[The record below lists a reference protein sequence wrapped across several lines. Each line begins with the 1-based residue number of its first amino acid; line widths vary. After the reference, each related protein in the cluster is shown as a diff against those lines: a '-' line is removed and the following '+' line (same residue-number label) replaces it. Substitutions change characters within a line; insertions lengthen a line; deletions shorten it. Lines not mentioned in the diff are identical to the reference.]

1 MLMKRGAYEDKMEN
15 LLAYISVI
23 FLIPLLSFLFQL
35 IAPKSISSVM
45 SYFSVALLFLST
57 ILSSMC
63 VYAFYNNSSWTF
75 ADWGIYGGLKLI
87 EVPWVTMP
95 DFHIGFG
102 MNFDKLAVVMLF
114 VVNLISFL
122 VHLYSIDYMK
132 GDKRYSRYF
141 AYLGLFTFSMNGIVL
156 SNNLFFTFIFWEL
169 VGFSSYLLIGFWYE
183 KNSAGDAANKAFLV
197 NRVGDIGMFLG
208 IMLLFVNAGT
218 FSYNA
223 IQYAG
228 IDNTIMTICGLLI
241 FMGAVGKSAQ
251 FPLHVWLPDAMEGPT
266 PVSALIH
273 AATMVAAGVYLS
285 LRIFPFLTL
294 EALHV
299 IALVGAITAIVA
311 SFIATSQYD
320 IKKILAYSTVSQL
333 GFMVCSI
340 GVGAYFAAFFHLI
353 THAMFKACLFLC
365 SGSVIQA
372 MHHSQDELHDH
383 SKDPQDIRNM
393 GGLRSKMP
401 ITFFAMLIST
411 MSLCGFPLFSGFLSK
426 DSIVAGTIAYYESFH
441 GLTFIIPLFIILSAG
456 LTAFYMFRLMFLVFF
471 GESREGSINSHIK
484 ESSFYITAPIILLA
498 LLSFAFIFTFP
509 NFNPLDSHGWFYNML
524 SIATPYQTLG
534 YDMYQIESGIHHAHY
549 SAIVLSITVAFI
561 GFLLAFLKYYLK
573 RDILSLSSNTIYIN
587 LKNLFRNKFYIDEA
601 YEYFIVTPFL
611 RLSKTVS
618 IIDWDYYD
626 QHFID
631 FWGWFTI
638 KLSKISAVLDHSL
651 LDQFIVDGFARL
663 TNRSGKELQSSQN
676 GVLQSYL
683 FSGVLGLIVLL
694 IIIQQLG

>member
-1 MLMKRGAYEDKMEN
+1 ME
-15 LLAYISVI
+15 YILVYICTI
-23 FLIPLLSFLFQL
+23 FLLPLLSFLLQL
-35 IAPKSISSVM
+35 IAPRSLSSAM
-45 SYFSVALLFLST
+45 AYLSTALLCLSS
-57 ILSSMC
+57 ILSSIC
-63 VYAFYNNSSWTF
+63 LYAFYNDSSWTF
-75 ADWGIYGGLKLI
+75 ADWGIYSALKLI
-87 EVPWVTMP
+87 EIPWVTLP

-102 MNFDKLAVVMLF
+102 MNFDKLAVVMLL
-114 VVNLISFL
+114 VVSLISFL
-122 VHLYSIDYMK
+122 VHLYSIDYMR
-132 GDKRYSRYF
+132 GDKRFSRYF

-169 VGFSSYLLIGFWYE
+169 VGFSSFLLIGFWYE
-183 KNSAGDAANKAFLV
+183 KKSAGNAANKAFLV

-208 IMLLFVNAGT
+208 IMLLFMSTGT
-218 FSYNA
+218 FSFNG
-223 IQYAG
+223 IQYAD
-228 IDNTIMTICGLLI
+228 IDNGIMTIAGLLI

-251 FPLHVWLPDAMEGPT
+251 VPLHIWLPDAMEGPT

-299 IALVGAITAIVA
+299 IALIGATTAIVA

-333 GFMVCSI
+333 GYMVCSI

-372 MHHSQDELHDH
+372 MHHSQEKLHDH

-411 MSLCGFPLFSGFLSK
+411 LSLCGVPLFSGFLSK
-426 DSIVAGTIAYYESFH
+426 DSIVAGAISYYNSFH
-441 GLTFIIPLFIILSAG
+441 GLTFIIPLFIILSAA
-456 LTAFYMFRLMFLVFF
+456 LTAFYMFRLIFLVFF
-471 GESREGSINSHIK
+471 GESREISIYSHIK
-484 ESSFYITAPIILLA
+484 ESSYYITAPLILLS

-509 NFNPLDSHGWFYNML
+509 SFNPLDSHGWFYSML
-524 SIATPYQTLG
+524 STVTPFQTLG
-534 YDMYQIESGIHHAHY
+534 YDMYKVESGIHHAHT
-549 SAIVLSITVAFI
+549 SAMIISITVAFI
-561 GFLLAFLKYYLK
+561 GFLLAYFKYYLK
-573 RDILSLSSNTIYIN
+573 RDILSLSTNGIYIKS
-587 LKNLFRNKFYIDEA
+587 KNLFRNKFYIDEA
-601 YEYFIVTPFL
+601 YEYFIISPFL
-611 RLSKTVS
+611 RLSKIAS
-618 IIDWDYYD
+618 IIDWNYYD
-626 QHFID
+626 QRFID
-631 FWGWFTI
+631 SWGWITI
-638 KLSKISAVLDHSL
+638 KLSKISSALDYHL
-651 LDQFIVDGFARL
+651 LDQFIVDGLARL
-663 TNRSGKELQSSQN
+663 ANRSGKELQSSQN

-683 FSGVLGLIVLL
+683 FSGVLGLIILL